1 MTVCQYGLCEFVY
14 PVQFLPSEMPAQP
27 VQLNVYSVKCG
38 AYSAGIY
45 PVSCDF
51 SLTAKFLEIIMTII
65 QHKEVAM
72 VESQTIL
79 PVTKVKRKLLEIL
92 KTMEEDYTTVTVTR
106 NGEPV
111 GIMMTPDRYEAL
123 LETIEILGD
132 NNILKVLKA
141 SQKDFKSGRVYTHDQ
156 VWKD

>member
-1 MTVCQYGLCEFVY
+1 
-14 PVQFLPSEMPAQP
+14 
-27 VQLNVYSVKCG
+27 
-38 AYSAGIY
+38 
-45 PVSCDF
+45 
-51 SLTAKFLEIIMTII
+51 
-65 QHKEVAM
+65 M

-79 PVTKVKRKLLEIL
+79 PVTKVKRKFLEIL
-92 KTMEEDYTTVTVTR
+92 KTMEEDYATVTVTR
-106 NGEPV
+106 NGKPV

-141 SQKDFKSGRVYTHDQ
+141 SQKDFKSGRVYTHDE

>member
-1 MTVCQYGLCEFVY
+1 
-14 PVQFLPSEMPAQP
+14 
-27 VQLNVYSVKCG
+27 
-38 AYSAGIY
+38 
-45 PVSCDF
+45 
-51 SLTAKFLEIIMTII
+51 
-65 QHKEVAM
+65 M

-79 PVTKVKRKLLEIL
+79 PVTKVKRKFLEIL

-132 NNILKVLKA
+132 NKILQALKV
-141 SQKDFKSGRVYTHDQ
+141 SQKDFESGRVYTHDE
-156 VWKD
+156 VWRD